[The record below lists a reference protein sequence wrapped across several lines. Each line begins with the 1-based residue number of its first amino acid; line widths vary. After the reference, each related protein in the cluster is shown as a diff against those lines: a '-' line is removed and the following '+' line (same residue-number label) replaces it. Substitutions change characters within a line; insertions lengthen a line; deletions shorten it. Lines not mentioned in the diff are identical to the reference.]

1 MPEHR
6 IAGYAGSEPEVLPAA
21 QPAAEPARPPAT
33 TTTTVARLVVEGRS
47 VYVEIDGRRVP
58 LAAEDVARLRGGGAM
73 PTAGVSTPSELVT
86 AIESSRAH
94 REMLLGLPN
103 VVSVRAGYK
112 FVGGRIRRTAAV
124 VVAVDRKIDRL
135 PEADVVPPVL
145 PDGLPTDVT
154 VADPLDRL
162 EVVDARTA
170 TLVRQPLLIDQ
181 VQTDRVEAEVL
192 EAVPIITYEPP
203 AGVSLD
209 PVTGPMVITCHVSP
223 DAGWAV
229 LQPFLE
235 ETRRSMTL
243 GMYDFTAPHIYRAI
257 RSLLRDSDV
266 EWRQTLDPGEALP
279 MADDADSPKAE
290 DKPEASI
297 NRGLSRVAG
306 ERFETAFARTGAG
319 RTFAS
324 AYHIKVA
331 VRDDEAIW
339 LSSGNW
345 QSSNQPPVNFL
356 DPTADSKLMTLYNR
370 EWHAVVES
378 PALADTFQRYLRGDF
393 ETASNAPEAALEA
406 AVVAGPD
413 LLLPVDELLEAER
426 AAVDLQVF
434 RPERFVFSEQDP
446 LTVQPILTP
455 DNYLDIV
462 LDLLRKRPAK
472 KLYFQNQSLNP
483 VLSPTPRW
491 AELLRLLAEY
501 SNDDSLDVRII
512 FRNIG
517 PIRKKL
523 ESLQAAGFNMERVR
537 SQSGCHTKG
546 IVIDSATVLLGS
558 HNWTNQGVEANR
570 DATLLIKNAQ
580 IATYY
585 ERVFVHDWERI
596 AKPTI
601 REEAT
606 PVPLLGG
613 METASVEAAGA
624 AAALLVPWS
633 AWLEE

>member
-1 MPEHR
+1 MTERR
-6 IAGYAGSEPEVLPAA
+6 IAGSAGSEPEVLPAA
-21 QPAAEPARPPAT
+21 QPAVEPPHPPAI
-33 TTTTVARLVVEGRS
+33 TTTTVARLVMEGS
-47 VYVEIDGRRVP
+47 TLFVEIDGRRVH
-58 LAAEDVARLRGGGAM
+58 LAAEDVARLRSGTL
-73 PTAGVSTPSELVT
+73 PTAGVSPGYELVP
-86 AIESSRAH
+86 AIESARAH
-94 REMLLGLPN
+94 RETLLRLPN

-112 FVGGRIRRTAAV
+112 FIEGRITKSPAV
-124 VVAVDRKIDRL
+124 VVAVDHKVPRL
-135 PEADVVPPVL
+135 PEVDVVPPVL

-162 EVVDARTA
+162 AAAGSRTA
-170 TLVRQPLLIDQ
+170 GLVRQLLLIDQ
-181 VQTDRVEAEVL
+181 VQTDRVETGVL

-209 PVTGPMVITCHVSP
+209 PVTGPMIITCHVSP
-223 DAGWAV
+223 DAGWSI
-229 LQPFLE
+229 LRPFLE
-235 ETRRSMTL
+235 ETRLSMTL

-257 RSLLRDSDV
+257 RSLLRDSAI
-266 EWRQTLDPGEALP
+266 EWRQTLDLGEALP
-279 MADDADSPKAE
+279 MPDDVDSPKAE

-297 NRGLSRVAG
+297 NRGLSRVAAT
-306 ERFETAFARTGAG
+306 RFKTAFARTGAG
-319 RTFAS
+319 DTFAS

-331 VRDDEAIW
+331 VRDTETIW

-356 DPTADSKLMTLYNR
+356 DPATDLKLMTRYNR
-370 EWHAVVES
+370 EWHAVIES

-393 ETASNAPEAALEA
+393 DTASSAPEAALEA

-413 LLLPVDELLEAER
+413 LLLPVDEFLEAER

-434 RPERFVFSEQDP
+434 RPERFVFSEQEP

-462 LDLLRKRPAK
+462 LDLLREPPSK

-491 AELLRLLAEY
+491 AALVRLLAKY

-537 SQSGCHTKG
+537 SQVGCHTKG
-546 IVIDSATVLLGS
+546 IIIDSATLLLGS
-558 HNWTNQGVEANR
+558 HNWTNEGVEANR
-570 DATLLIKNAQ
+570 DASLLIKNAE

-585 ERVFVHDWERI
+585 ERIFLHDWERL

-606 PVPLLGG
+606 PVPLLDG
-613 METASVEAAGA
+613 METVSLEAGGTATQ
-624 AAALLVPWS
+624 LVPWS

>member
-1 MPEHR
+1 MPERR
-6 IAGYAGSEPEVLPAA
+6 IAGSAGSEPEVFSAA
-21 QPAAEPARPPAT
+21 QSAKRAQPSA

-47 VYVEIDGRRVP
+47 VYVEIDGRRAP
-58 LAAEDVARLRGGGAM
+58 LAAEDVARLCGGKAM
-73 PTAGVSTPSELVT
+73 PMAGESTESELWP
-86 AIESSRAH
+86 AIESARAH
-94 REMLLGLPN
+94 REMLLRLPN

-112 FVGGRIRRTAAV
+112 FVGGRITRTPAV
-124 VVAVDRKIDRL
+124 VVAVDQKL
-135 PEADVVPPVL
+135 PMLPGVDAVPPVL
-145 PDGLPTDVT
+145 LDGLPTDVA

-162 EVVDARTA
+162 EAVDPRIT
-170 TLVRQPLLIDQ
+170 THVRRQLLIDQ
-181 VQTDRVEAEVL
+181 VQTDHVESEVL

-203 AGVSLD
+203 AGASLD

-223 DAGWAV
+223 DAGWDV
-229 LQPFLE
+229 LRPFLE

-266 EWRQTLDPGEALP
+266 QWRQTLDSGESLP
-279 MADDADSPKAE
+279 LADDVDSPKAE

-306 ERFETAFARTGAG
+306 QRFETAFAQTGAG

-331 VRDDEAIW
+331 VRDDETIW

-345 QSSNQPPVNFL
+345 QSSNQPPVSFL
-356 DPTADSKLMTLYNR
+356 DPASDSKLMTLYNR

-378 PALADTFQRYLRGDF
+378 PELANTFQRYLRGDF
-393 ETASNAPEAALEA
+393 DTASDAPEAA
-406 AVVAGPD
+406 VIAGPD
-413 LLLPVDELLEAER
+413 LLLPMEQLLEAER
-426 AAVDLQVF
+426 TAVDLQVF
-434 RPERFVFSEQDP
+434 GPERFVFSQHDP

-462 LDLLRKRPAK
+462 LDLLRERPSR

-483 VLSPTPRW
+483 VLNPTPRW
-491 AELLRLLAEY
+491 AELLQLLAKY

-537 SQSGCHTKG
+537 SQVGCHTKG

-570 DATLLIKNAQ
+570 DASLLIKNAE
-580 IATYY
+580 IAGYY
-585 ERVFVHDWERI
+585 ERIFLHDWERL

-613 METASVEAAGA
+613 TETTSLDAVGAGA
-624 AAALLVPWS
+624 RLVPWS